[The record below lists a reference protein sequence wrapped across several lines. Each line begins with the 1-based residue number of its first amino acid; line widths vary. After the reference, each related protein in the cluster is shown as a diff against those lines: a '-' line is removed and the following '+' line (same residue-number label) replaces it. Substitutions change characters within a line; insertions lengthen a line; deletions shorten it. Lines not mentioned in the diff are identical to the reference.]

1 MAITAMIA
9 ATSLASVS
17 GGVPETAF
25 GLVLVQ
31 APVWVQAQPASGNVK
46 AKVKARR
53 RPCPEP
59 SEDDEEEVT
68 DDQSVRGQKCKGGPG
83 KKGK

>member
-9 ATSLASVS
+9 ATWLASVS
-17 GGVPETAF
+17 GEVQETAF
-25 GLVLVQ
+25 GIVLIQ
-31 APVWVQAQPASGNVK
+31 APVVQAQPVSGNVK
-46 AKVKARR
+46 AKVKGQR
-53 RPCPEP
+53 RPCPETT
-59 SEDDEEEVT
+59 EDDEEEVT